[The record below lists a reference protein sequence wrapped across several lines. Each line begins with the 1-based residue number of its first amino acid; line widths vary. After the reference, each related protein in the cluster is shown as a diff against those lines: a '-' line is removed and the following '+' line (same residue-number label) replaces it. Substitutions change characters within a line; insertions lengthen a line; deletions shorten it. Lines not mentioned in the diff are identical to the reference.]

1 MADLVAGAEEVC
13 PGGATRERQRERLT
27 GQRRRLFRHAARSQ
41 LHLRLLSAVLTPLRV
56 GVLSGLVRVT
66 FLGGRRV
73 AARVGGCPLRL
84 GGVSRLDERAQA
96 QNPGRR
102 RDADEACEAEPD
114 ECG

>member
-1 MADLVAGAEEVC
+1 
-13 PGGATRERQRERLT
+13 
-27 GQRRRLFRHAARSQ
+27 
-41 LHLRLLSAVLTPLRV
+41 
-56 GVLSGLVRVT
+56 LVRVT